1 MRGDRVFGL
10 VVTLAA
16 LGYILSATQI
26 RVGFLSDPVGSRTFP
41 YLIGGV
47 GLLCGL
53 AVLLRPD
60 PDPEW
65 PGPPALV
72 RIAATLVVLF
82 AFAITLRPVGFL
94 LPAALASGILAW
106 LIRPDLTRAAL
117 AGVGLSV
124 GLFVVLKYGLGLG
137 LAPFGRVLTG

>member
-16 LGYILSATQI
+16 LGYIVSAAQI

-41 YLIGGV
+41 YMIGGV

-53 AVLLRPD
+53 AMLLRPD

-65 PGPPALV
+65 PGPPAVV
-72 RIAATLVVLF
+72 RIAVTLVVSR
-82 AFAITLRPVGFL
+82 T
-94 LPAALASGILAW
+94 
-106 LIRPDLTRAAL
+106 D
-117 AGVGLSV
+117 
-124 GLFVVLKYGLGLG
+124 
-137 LAPFGRVLTG
+137 